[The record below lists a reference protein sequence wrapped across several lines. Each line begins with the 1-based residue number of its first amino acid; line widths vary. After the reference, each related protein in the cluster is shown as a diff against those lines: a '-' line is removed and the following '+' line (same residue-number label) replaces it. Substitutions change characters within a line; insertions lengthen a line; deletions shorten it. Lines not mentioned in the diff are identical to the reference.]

1 MQLELI
7 QNDKYKIRKTEYN
20 GNIWFVGRDIADIL
34 GYKKPQ
40 NAVLQ
45 HVEEDDRF
53 NAEIETPK
61 GLRSALVINEV
72 GVYSLILSSTLPA
85 AKDFKHWICGDVIPS
100 IRKTGAYMTDET
112 LAKVSDNPEELQKL
126 TTLLQQ
132 ERSAHA
138 ETTRLLGR
146 CEDML
151 RQQKDAIENMG
162 EQIKSQNETIKVKD
176 ELITRKNAYF
186 ERNKPKIDF
195 AKAVYDNKTAIL
207 IGEMAKLLA
216 QNGIEIGQNRFFEW
230 LRENGYLQRKEGNMH
245 NVPYQK
251 CIEQGLF
258 IIKENTITN
267 NNGDE
272 IISRTPMVT
281 GKGQR
286 YFIAK
291 FLQTRDEE
299 ALAAMS
305 EEDLKLQADE
315 NRIIAEAQ
323 AMAKADAEESA
334 QPYMTTENSTKQL
347 DELKDELQKTKVVIA
362 ENQAALTLTT
372 MAGTPPVCSLR
383 SQPPPSEMGDKVST
397 TAEVEKLKE
406 LESINSS
413 TSNTTPELESLND
426 NNDDQTK
433 ELEPIE

>member
-267 NNGDE
+267 NKGDE

-323 AMAKADAEESA
+323 AMAKADAEQSI

-347 DELKDELQKTKVVIA
+347 DELKDELQNTKAVIA
-362 ENQAALTLTT
+362 ENQAALE
-372 MAGTPPVCSLR
+372 ASKSLR
-383 SQPPPSEMGDKVST
+383 AEIANTLENLEDLEPLGDNSDSCSEPQSYND
-397 TAEVEKLKE
+397 
-406 LESINSS
+406 I
-413 TSNTTPELESLND
+413 D
-426 NNDDQTK
+426 NNILED
-433 ELEPIE
+433 LEPIE

>member
-1 MQLELI
+1 
-7 QNDKYKIRKTEYN
+7 
-20 GNIWFVGRDIADIL
+20 
-34 GYKKPQ
+34 
-40 NAVLQ
+40 
-45 HVEEDDRF
+45 
-53 NAEIETPK
+53 
-61 GLRSALVINEV
+61 
-72 GVYSLILSSTLPA
+72 
-85 AKDFKHWICGDVIPS
+85 
-100 IRKTGAYMTDET
+100 
-112 LAKVSDNPEELQKL
+112 
-126 TTLLQQ
+126 
-132 ERSAHA
+132 
-138 ETTRLLGR
+138 
-146 CEDML
+146 
-151 RQQKDAIENMG
+151 
-162 EQIKSQNETIKVKD
+162 
-176 ELITRKNAYF
+176 
-186 ERNKPKIDF
+186 
-195 AKAVYDNKTAIL
+195 
-207 IGEMAKLLA
+207 
-216 QNGIEIGQNRFFEW
+216 
-230 LRENGYLQRKEGNMH
+230 
-245 NVPYQK
+245 
-251 CIEQGLF
+251 
-258 IIKENTITN
+258 
-267 NNGDE
+267 
-272 IISRTPMVT
+272 MVT

>member
-85 AKDFKHWICGDVIPS
+85 AKDFNHWICGDVIPS

-195 AKAVYDNKTAIL
+195 AKAVFDNKTAIL
-207 IGEMAKLLA
+207 ICEMAKLLA